1 MHQHSS
7 TKEKYSQS
15 LHQHFKIIIIYPWSS
30 IRLQWI
36 YLLSTPHKSYNHI
49 DLNPNLQIIHSTSF
63 IGHPYMIDSTLPR
76 VDLVIGVMTMTTF
89 LELKTSSISMHKT
102 NEMKNKKTK
111 QIIQN
116 LNRQKYLQNVIKRMK
131 VENTIILWKK
141 DQKKWFVVNTRIY
154 FGYSTLKYAT
164 LMKII
169 KLWVVLEFNYKILK
183 TLY

>member
-1 MHQHSS
+1 
-7 TKEKYSQS
+7 
-15 LHQHFKIIIIYPWSS
+15 
-30 IRLQWI
+30 
-36 YLLSTPHKSYNHI
+36 
-49 DLNPNLQIIHSTSF
+49 
-63 IGHPYMIDSTLPR
+63 
-76 VDLVIGVMTMTTF
+76 
-89 LELKTSSISMHKT
+89 
-102 NEMKNKKTK
+102 MKNKKTK